1 VNNSVEANAGFD
13 TLLSPSTT
21 LAFDLIGSWPVG
33 APKVDVPAPVLFQA
47 PVEHTVEVTNI
58 PSRRDD
64 LLSLSLGFK
73 FRTTRGIQIVTNA
86 LFPLRDSG
94 LQPSV
99 MWTGGVEYNF

>member
-1 VNNSVEANAGFD
+1 VVF
-13 TLLSPSTT
+13 
-21 LAFDLIGSWPVG
+21 LAPLR
-33 APKVDVPAPVLFQA
+33 
-47 PVEHTVEVTNI
+47 HTVEVTNI
-58 PSRRDD
+58 PSQQDD
-64 LLSLSLGFK
+64 LLSMSIGFK